1 MNVMDIETDGLLDT
15 LTKIHCAS
23 VFNTKT
29 KEWMVFIPDDWHE
42 SSLMFDFEVRGV
54 SQLPAYLDTLDS
66 LCCHNGIGFDLK
78 VLKKLYNY
86 TFKGKYRDT
95 LLMSRI
101 LWPDLESP
109 LHTKDN
115 GQKVK
120 IKGPHSVESWGIRL
134 GLSKPEHNDWSTFS
148 HEMLNR
154 NMKDSEI
161 QGMIY
166 EHIEDHI
173 DTLSTHDKRLLFQ
186 EVFDMEQRVWGLIEK
201 QADYGWLFDVEYAF
215 KLVEELEPKITKI
228 DEELIPQLPIR
239 CVAPYDVPCKAFTKS
254 GELTASTKS
263 WLAKNGVEDFST
275 VKISG
280 DFSRVSFERMNL
292 NADKQVK
299 DYLLSF
305 GWKPKEWNVKKDR
318 HNKPI
323 RDYAHGGRLIK
334 TSPKLPKSV
343 EDWEEVGRLIDIP
356 AIKLIAERNKAAH
369 RLSSI
374 RGWIKAMRV
383 DGRVE
388 AQANT
393 CSANTTRFAHKIIV
407 NVPKAEEGVYYG
419 KEMRSLFIVPDNKV
433 LVGIDASALEARCEA
448 HYIYPFDKDGAM
460 ELIDGDIHSKNAL
473 IFQSSRGVAKGGKYC
488 LVYGGS
494 AKKLAQTLGKPT
506 SMGEELYEAYWN
518 GNPGL
523 KKLKQLVEAAYR
535 KWGYLLSID
544 KRPLTIRYKH
554 ALINTLFQSCGS
566 IIMKIALCIFEDL
579 LERDR
584 IIAPAVGNF
593 HDEFQRE
600 ANPDEA
606 EQVGILGV
614 QSIKE
619 AAILLEMNVPFT
631 GEYKIGRSWSE
642 TH

>member
-1 MNVMDIETDGLLDT
+1 M
-15 LTKIHCAS
+15 
-23 VFNTKT
+23 
-29 KEWMVFIPDDWHE
+29 
-42 SSLMFDFEVRGV
+42 
-54 SQLPAYLDTLDS
+54 
-66 LCCHNGIGFDLK
+66 
-78 VLKKLYNY
+78 
-86 TFKGKYRDT
+86 
-95 LLMSRI
+95 
-101 LWPDLESP
+101 
-109 LHTKDN
+109 
-115 GQKVK
+115 
-120 IKGPHSVESWGIRL
+120 RL
-134 GLSKPEHNDWSTFS
+134 GLAKPEHNDWTTFS

-173 DTLSTHDKRLLFQ
+173 DTLTSHDKRLLLDK
-186 EVFDMEQRVWGLIEK
+186 VFDMEQMVWEKIEA
-201 QADYGWLFDVEYAF
+201 QADYGWLFDAEYGF
-215 KLVEELEPKITKI
+215 KLVDELEGKINEI
-228 DEELIPQLPIR
+228 DKELIPQLPIR
-239 CVAPYDVPCKAFTKS
+239 CVKPYEIVCKAFTAS
-254 GELTASTKS
+254 GALSSSAKK
-263 WLAKNGVEDFST
+263 WLDKNGIDDFST
-275 VKISG
+275 VDIMG

-292 NADKQVK
+292 GSDTQLK
-299 DYLLSF
+299 DYLLEF

-334 TSPKLPKSV
+334 TSPKLPKSA
-343 EDWEEVGRLIDIP
+343 EEWEEVGLLIDIP

-369 RLSSI
+369 RLSSV
-374 RGWIKAMRV
+374 RGWIEKMRP

-393 CSANTTRFAHKIIV
+393 CSTNTARFSHRIIV
-407 NVPKAEEGVYYG
+407 NVPKAEDGVYYG
-419 KEMRSLFIVPDNKV
+419 KELRSLFIVPENKV

-473 IFQSSRGVAKGGKYC
+473 IFDCPRSKAKNGKYC

-494 AKKLAQTLGKPT
+494 AKKLASTLGKPAG
-506 SMGEELYEAYWN
+506 MAEELYEAYWS

-523 KKLKQLVEAAYR
+523 KKLKLMVEAAYR

-566 IIMKIALCIFEDL
+566 IIMKIALGVFDDL
-579 LERDR
+579 LEQKR
-584 IIAPAVGNF
+584 IIAPSLGNF
-593 HDEFQRE
+593 HDEWQRE
-600 ANPDEA
+600 CDSTDQA
-606 EQVGILGV
+606 EEVGMLGV
-614 QSIKE
+614 K
-619 AAILLEMNVPFT
+619 AIETTAEMLELNVPFT
-631 GEYKIGRSWSE
+631 GEYKLGRNWAD

>member
-1 MNVMDIETDGLLDT
+1 MNVMDIETDGLLDN

-23 VFNTKT
+23 IFNTKT

-95 LLMSRI
+95 LLMSRV

-120 IKGPHSVESWGIRL
+120 IKGPHSVESWGVRL

-154 NMKDSEI
+154 NMKDTEI
-161 QGMIY
+161 QGMIL
-166 EHIEDHI
+166 EHINDHI
-173 DTLSTHDKRLLFQ
+173 DTLTSHDKRLLLDD
-186 EVFDMEQRVWGLIEK
+186 VFNMEQRVWGLIEK
-201 QADYGWLFDVEYAF
+201 QADFGWLFDLEYAY
-215 KLVEELEPKITKI
+215 KLVEELEPKIEAI
-228 DEELIPQLPIR
+228 DQELIPQLPIR
-239 CVAPYDVPCKAFTKS
+239 CVRPYEVVCKTFTKDGKLS
-254 GELTASTKS
+254 SSAKD
-263 WLAKNGVEDFST
+263 WFAKNGIEDFST
-275 VKISG
+275 LNVHG

-323 RDYAHGGRLIK
+323 RDYAHGGKLIK

-374 RGWIKAMRV
+374 RGWINAMRV

-393 CSANTTRFAHKIIV
+393 CSTNTTRFSHKIIV
-407 NVPKAEEGVYYG
+407 NVPKAEDGVYYG
-419 KEMRSLFIVPDNKV
+419 KEMRSLFIVPENKV

-448 HYIYPFDKDGAM
+448 HYIYPFDKEGAM

-584 IIAPAVGNF
+584 INAPAVGNF

-614 QSIKE
+614 QAIRD
-619 AAILLEMNVPFT
+619 AALFLEMNVPFT
-631 GEYKIGRSWSE
+631 GEYKIGSNWSQ